1 MESKATSKTDRGAL
15 SALLHVGSDCLA
27 PTLSDEEK
35 GEKELDDDKRG
46 KTKIGTIKAIIASKK
61 FRTSLK
67 KRRTRRSDHSI
78 SIEDVRDL
86 EEQNSVDA
94 FRQVLIDENLLP
106 LRHDDYHTLLRFLR
120 ARKFDF
126 EKAKQMWADMLHWR
140 KEFGTDTI
148 EEDFDFKEIDD
159 VRKYYPQ
166 GHHGVDKEGNPV
178 YIERLGKVEP
188 NKLMQVTTIERYLKY
203 HVLEFEATLN
213 KRFPACSIAAKR
225 HIDST
230 TTILDVAGVGL
241 KNFSKS
247 ARELVTRIQKVDGD
261 NYPETLG
268 RMFII
273 NAGPGFRLLW
283 NTIKSF
289 LDPKTSSKITVL
301 GNKYQSR
308 LLEIIDVS
316 QLPDFLGGTCT
327 CAGEGGCLHA
337 EKGPWKDEK
346 IMKAVA
352 EGEARFARQIVTVSS
367 TNKDSLPTI
376 VSESKRKEA
385 APESGSDFEEI
396 MSPVKGGY
404 KFSDPGYTLKEVEKN
419 CTSVLSEKY
428 SVFDDLGPIVDKAMD
443 SGRGGNSDYI
453 QTSFYHQDKL
463 HALDNPVK
471 SWKPVFWSSNDLQLL
486 WTFWL
491 SIVVFLH
498 HLVDICYKKLIISGD
513 NNNKSKVDCFG
524 MSLDRPDLHT
534 WHLTHIEEHVSST
547 KFVERVQRLEE
558 KVNVLSLSKPVPD
571 ALPKQEV
578 VDPVKER
585 MTLLEA
591 ELAETRKALQTVL
604 TKQDELLE
612 CLERLQELKW
622 ERKKNWCW

>member
-1 MESKATSKTDRGAL
+1 MASKQGGDRGPF

-27 PTLSDEEK
+27 PNLSDEEK
-35 GEKELDDDKRG
+35 GEKDLDDDKRG
-46 KTKIGTIKAIIASKK
+46 KTKIGTIKALIASKK

-67 KRRTRRSDHSI
+67 KRRTRRSHERIHSI

-106 LRHDDYHTLLRFLR
+106 SRHDDYHTLLRFLR

-126 EKAKQMWADMLHWR
+126 EKAKQMWADMLQWR
-140 KEFGTDTI
+140 REFGTDTI
-148 EEDFDFKEIDD
+148 EEDFDFKEIEE

-188 NKLMQVTTIERYLKY
+188 NKLLQVTTIERYLKY
-203 HVLEFEATLN
+203 HVREFEFTLN

-247 ARELVTRIQKVDGD
+247 ARELVTRIQKIDGD

-273 NAGPGFRLLW
+273 NAGPGFRLVW

-308 LLEIIDVS
+308 LLEIIDAS

-327 CAGEGGCLHA
+327 CAEDGGCLHA

-346 IMKAVA
+346 IMKAVM

-367 TNKDSLPTI
+367 ANKDSLPII
-376 VSESKRKEA
+376 VSELKRKEA
-385 APESGSDFEEI
+385 APESGSDFEELV
-396 MSPVKGGY
+396 SPVKGSS
-404 KFSDPGYTLKEVEKN
+404 KFSEPILNNKAKHCFSTALQSKMLAIKSTKLSSTGGDANFVKTPFCFIEKE
-419 CTSVLSEKY
+419 Y
-428 SVFDDLGPIVDKAMD
+428 
-443 SGRGGNSDYI
+443 
-453 QTSFYHQDKL
+453 
-463 HALDNPVK
+463 ALDNLVK
-471 SWKPVFWSSNDLQLL
+471 PREQVPWSSINWQLL
-486 WTFWL
+486 LSFWIN
-491 SIVVFLH
+491 IVVFLH
-498 HLVDICYKKLIISGD
+498 RLVDICYKKLIVSG
-513 NNNKSKVDCFG
+513 NTSPKGTGNYMG
-524 MSLDRPDLHT
+524 MSLNPPDLHS
-534 WHLTHIEEHVSST
+534 WHPSVFEEHVSSS
-547 KFVERVQRLEE
+547 KFIERVEKLEE
-558 KVNVLSLSKPVPD
+558 KVNVLSKPVEHTLTKED
-571 ALPKQEV
+571 AI
-578 VDPVKER
+578 DPVKER
-585 MTLLEA
+585 IKLLEA
-591 ELAETRKALQTVL
+591 ELTETKQALQNVL

-622 ERKKNWCW
+622 EKKSWCW